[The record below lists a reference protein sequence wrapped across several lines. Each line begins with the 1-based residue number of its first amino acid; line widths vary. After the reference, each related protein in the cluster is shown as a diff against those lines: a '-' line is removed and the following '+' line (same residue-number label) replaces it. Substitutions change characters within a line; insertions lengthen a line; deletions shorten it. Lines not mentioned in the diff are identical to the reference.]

1 MQYKPIENYHMENV
15 VLGKDFNLG
24 VISSFFLVFT
34 HYTTKTNT
42 LCGTYIQHNEFSSIS
57 NKNKTFKLFY
67 ACVGFLTSY
76 YDIKSNQL
84 KCFLYLIFKLNNIQ
98 KATRAFSN

>member
-1 MQYKPIENYHMENV
+1 MQYKPIKNYHMENV

-24 VISSFFLVFT
+24 AIGSFFHAFT
-34 HYTTKTNT
+34 HCTTKTNT
-42 LCGTYIQHNEFSSIS
+42 LCGIYTQHNEFSCIS
-57 NKNKTFKLFY
+57 KKNKTFKLFY

-84 KCFLYLIFKLNNIQ
+84 NCSSYLIL
-98 KATRAFSN
+98 